1 MQRSRSTVSRILVA
15 LFSLLT
21 AVLPPHAESAESG
34 KSWKLAVIP
43 KGTTHEFWKSIHAGA
58 IKASRELGVEIVW
71 KGPQKEDDREAQVT
85 VVEDFIARRVDGIVL
100 APLDDRALVRPV
112 REAVGRKIP
121 VVIMAARLLWD
132 QGLAEFI
139 NAAWEIKN
147 KGIPARFLLAGAPDP
162 GNLASASEAELDEWR
177 TEGVVEWSF
186 HP

>member
-1 MQRSRSTVSRILVA
+1 MGLVSKEDTTTIPGTGVN
-15 LFSLLT
+15 LLDYQP
-21 AVLPPHAESAESG
+21 AARD
-34 KSWKLAVIP
+34 
-43 KGTTHEFWKSIHAGA
+43 GTT
-58 IKASRELGVEIVW
+58 
-71 KGPQKEDDREAQVT
+71 
-85 VVEDFIARRVDGIVL
+85 
-100 APLDDRALVRPV
+100 
-112 REAVGRKIP
+112 RKIP